1 MKKKNSQFSNKTLT
15 LNLTSAKNVFPNCYR
30 HMIREKKFAHLKQIV
45 KKTLELCSGTL
56 CNGAKILVRLIF
68 YFLCPVYIDIFS
80 EIWPMLFK
88 GVLEIPIF
96 IKLLSYQFYYH
107 VVMEVLCTM

>member
-1 MKKKNSQFSNKTLT
+1 
-15 LNLTSAKNVFPNCYR
+15 
-30 HMIREKKFAHLKQIV
+30 MIREKKFARLKQIV
-45 KKTLELCSGTL
+45 KKTLELCSCTL

-88 GVLEIPIF
+88 GVLEIPNYIKTF
-96 IKLLSYQFYYH
+96 IISVLLPCSYGSTLHY
-107 VVMEVLCTM
+107 VKNGPCIISSVN